1 MRRIL
6 LTLLAAVG
14 LMTVNAQNLN
24 KIKDALA
31 ANKYAEAKTMVETFL
46 ASPKNQKNPELL
58 YLKGKVL
65 SAIAA
70 NPKERAAMPEARLQ
84 ALDAFKKS
92 LEADKNQAT
101 LFLTVDNYQPV
112 FSLYASG
119 FEEGAGY
126 YNEEKYEDA
135 LGIFKT
141 TGIIGDYIFG
151 QGWGLYQLDTTLI
164 YYTGL
169 AAINVKNEDEAFGYF
184 TRLADANVGGTS
196 DMSTPYRYLAKYY
209 YDKIPKL
216 NISIGQSKESVI
228 KELGNPNSI
237 SKDSSEIGID
247 LYAFDK
253 HEIGIDTKTSK
264 VFYIHQVY
272 EDTIEILF
280 NKYVN
285 TGLKLFPK
293 DDYLPLI
300 YLDYIREKGDVAILL
315 KKYEELLFLNPES
328 FDLIFEYAGELFS
341 ETHVAESSKRP
352 LNYREQCQKIED
364 LYNKA
369 LSLKPDSYET
379 MLSLGKHFYNQMLF
393 LDEDI
398 YKARGTNPDVV
409 KKKAQLQAQ
418 LDELVNKSI
427 PVLEKI
433 FNNYDPMGKLKVSE
447 RSNFKSACTLLNYCY
462 DKKKDKAKAEMYQKK
477 YDEADSA
484 HQ

>member
-6 LTLLAAVG
+6 LTFLAAVG

-31 ANKYAEAKTMVETFL
+31 ANKYAEAKSMVETLL
-46 ASPKNQKNPELL
+46 ASPKNQKNPEIL

-92 LEADKNQAT
+92 IEADKNQAT
-101 LFLTVDNYQPV
+101 LYLTVDNYQPV

-126 YNEEKYEDA
+126 YNEEKYDEA
-135 LGIFKT
+135 LATFKS
-141 TGIIGDYIFG
+141 TGIIGDYIFS
-151 QGWGLYQLDTTLI
+151 QGWGLYQLDTTLV
-164 YYTGL
+164 YYMGL
-169 AAINVKNEDEAFGYF
+169 ASINGKKEEEAIGYF
-184 TRLADANVGGTS
+184 SKLADANVGGTS

-209 YDKIPKL
+209 YDK
-216 NISIGQSKESVI
+216 
-228 KELGNPNSI
+228 
-237 SKDSSEIGID
+237 KDE
-247 LYAFDK
+247 AK
-253 HEIGIDTKTSK
+253 M
-264 VFYIHQVY
+264 
-272 EDTIEILF
+272 
-280 NKYVN
+280 NKYIDA
-285 TGLKLFPK
+285 GLKLFPK
-293 DDYLPLI
+293 DDYLPLLA
-300 YLDYIREKGDVAILL
+300 LDHTRDKGDMAALM
-315 KKYEELLFLNPES
+315 KKYEELLALNPES
-328 FDLIFEYAGELFS
+328 FDLTFEYAGELFS

-352 LNYREQCQKIED
+352 ANYNEQCLKIEG

-369 LSLKPDSYET
+369 LSIKPDSYET

-393 LDEDI
+393 IDEDI

-409 KKKAQLQAQ
+409 KKKADLQAS
-418 LDELVNKSI
+418 LDVLVNKSI
-427 PVLEKI
+427 PVLEKV
-433 FNNYDPMGKLKVSE
+433 FTHYDGMGKLKVAE

-462 DKKKDKAKAEMYQKK
+462 DKKKDKAKAEFYQKK
-477 YDEADSA
+477 YDDADTA

>member
-6 LTLLAAVG
+6 LTFLAAVG

-31 ANKYAEAKTMVETFL
+31 ANKYAEAKSMVETLL
-46 ASPKNQKNPELL
+46 ASPKNQKNPEIL

-92 LEADKNQAT
+92 IEADKNQAT
-101 LFLTVDNYQPV
+101 LYLTVDNYQPV

-126 YNEEKYEDA
+126 YNEEKYDEA
-135 LGIFKT
+135 LATFKT
-141 TGIIGDYIFG
+141 TGIIGDYIFS
-151 QGWGLYQLDTTLI
+151 QGWGLYQLDTTLV
-164 YYTGL
+164 YYMGL
-169 AAINVKNEDEAFGYF
+169 ASINGKKEEEAIGYF
-184 TRLADANVGGTS
+184 SKLADANVGGTS
-196 DMSTPYRYLAKYY
+196 DMSTPYRYLAKHY
-209 YDKIPKL
+209 YDK
-216 NISIGQSKESVI
+216 
-228 KELGNPNSI
+228 
-237 SKDSSEIGID
+237 KDE
-247 LYAFDK
+247 AK
-253 HEIGIDTKTSK
+253 M
-264 VFYIHQVY
+264 
-272 EDTIEILF
+272 
-280 NKYVN
+280 NKYIDA
-285 TGLKLFPK
+285 GLKLFPK
-293 DDYLPLI
+293 DDYLPLLA
-300 YLDYIREKGDVAILL
+300 LDHVRDKGDMAALM
-315 KKYEELLFLNPES
+315 KKYEELLTLNPES
-328 FDLIFEYAGELFS
+328 FDLTFEYAGELFS

-352 LNYREQCQKIED
+352 ANYTEQCKKIEG

-369 LSLKPDSYET
+369 LSIKPESLET

-393 LDEDI
+393 IDEDI

-409 KKKAQLQAQ
+409 KKKADLQAS

-427 PVLEKI
+427 PVLEKV
-433 FNNYDPMGKLKVSE
+433 FTHYDGMGKLKVAE

-462 DKKKDKAKAEMYQKK
+462 DKKKDKAKAEFYQKK
-477 YDEADSA
+477 YDEADTA